1 MYPNYQNGAPA
12 QRGGKAKKEPNPMLC
27 EFIGFVH
34 PRGKANEITVYTL
47 DPGGRGGRQ
56 GHIIHITLEVIKPG
70 GVSKDGRQ
78 FEAKTTW
85 LPINIRTNESITY
98 DFLCSIVAGMKIHVK
113 ADPVSEKNDRK
124 DPNNTG
130 RHIEFLAYWCEILEM
145 PQQQFAPVS
154 DYAQGRV
161 TPQQQWPPQQGGYAP
176 QGGYPAYGQAPQPG
190 YQQPGY
196 APQGGYPAPQG
207 PQGGYPPYGA
217 PAPQQGGYGQQ
228 GGYQQP
234 PQQPGYVPQPPQ
246 GPQGQGQQQQYQGA
260 PRGGYQQPPVQAPR
274 QGGQGGY
281 GRQGA
286 APAQGQGGQPAP
298 PYYRPPQGGAPAP
311 QPQGTGLGPDDDL
324 PPDNPEEAGGM
335 PVRDLNL

>member
-12 QRGGKAKKEPNPMLC
+12 QRGGKAKKEPENNNC
-27 EFIGFVH
+27 QFTGIVH
-34 PRGKANEITVYTL
+34 PKGKANEIGVYQFPDGKHVIHFTL
-47 DPGGRGGRQ
+47 EIIVPGGM
-56 GHIIHITLEVIKPG
+56 
-70 GVSKDGRQ
+70 SKDGRQ
-78 FEAKTTW
+78 YQPK
-85 LPINIRTNESITY
+85 RTFIPVNMKENGNITY
-98 DFLCSIVAGMKIHVK
+98 EFLCSIREGMKIYIRAEAESV
-113 ADPVSEKNDRK
+113 PEDRK
-124 DPNNTG
+124 DPNNN
-130 RHIEFLAYWCEILEM
+130 RRKIEFLAYWCDILEM
-145 PQQQFAPVS
+145 PQHQFAPVG

-161 TPQQQWPPQQGGYAP
+161 APQQQWPPQQGGGYAP
-176 QGGYPAYGQAPQPG
+176 QGGYPAYGQAPQGGG

-196 APQGGYPAPQG
+196 GPQGGYPG
-207 PQGGYPPYGA
+207 PQGGYPPYGQ

-234 PQQPGYVPQPPQ
+234 PQQPGYAPQPPQ
-246 GPQGQGQQQQYQGA
+246 GPQGQGQQQPYQGA
-260 PRGGYQQPPVQAPR
+260 PRGGYQQQPPAQAPR

-324 PPDNPEEAGGM
+324 PPDNPEDAGGM